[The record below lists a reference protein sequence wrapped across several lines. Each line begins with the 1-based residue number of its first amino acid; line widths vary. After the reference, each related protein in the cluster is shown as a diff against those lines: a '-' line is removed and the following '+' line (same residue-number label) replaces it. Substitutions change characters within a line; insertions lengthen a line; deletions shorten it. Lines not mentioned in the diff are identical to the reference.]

1 MIKYNFT
8 INSHPYQVEV
18 DRLEGETAKVTV
30 NGHLYEVKIEGGA
43 VAGIKPLTKANPA
56 TASSVAS
63 AAPSAGVGVGA
74 NQATSPA
81 KDRTISQGETG
92 IPAPLPGT
100 ITEVVVSQR
109 QSIKKGER
117 LLVLESMKI
126 GNDITSPQDGT
137 VKEIL
142 VSKGDVVQED
152 QILVIIE

>member
-18 DRLEGETAKVTV
+18 NRLEGETAKVTV

-43 VAGIKPLTKANPA
+43 AAGIKPLSKASPA
-56 TASSVAS
+56 TASSAAS
-63 AAPSAGVGVGA
+63 PVVSTSPAAGT
-74 NQATSPA
+74 NQATTPA
-81 KDRTISQGETG
+81 KDRSISQGETG
-92 IPAPLPGT
+92 VPAPLPGT
-100 ITEVVVSQR
+100 ITEVVVSQG

-142 VSKGDVVQED
+142 ISKGDVVQED
-152 QILVIIE
+152 QILVIID